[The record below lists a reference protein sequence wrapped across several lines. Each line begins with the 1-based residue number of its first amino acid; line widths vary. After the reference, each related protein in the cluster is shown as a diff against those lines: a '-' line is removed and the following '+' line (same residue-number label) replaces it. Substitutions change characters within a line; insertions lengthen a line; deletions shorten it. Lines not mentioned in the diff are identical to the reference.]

1 MITYWTN
8 NVEHR
13 TDAQTNSRRAETAR
27 HNDGK
32 TREEN
37 RGHRTE
43 AGDSASCQ
51 RQRSSRAPPT
61 SPPTTTQSSLR
72 HQNMGG
78 RGRALKESEPLQKP
92 NLRLSRAAKGKRIH

>member
-1 MITYWTN
+1 MITYQTN
-8 NVEHR
+8 NVEYR
-13 TDAQTNSRRAETAR
+13 TDAQTHSRRAEKAR

-43 AGDSASCQ
+43 TGDSASYQ
-51 RQRSSRAPPT
+51 RQRSTRAPPA

-72 HQNMGG
+72 HQDVGG
-78 RGRALKESEPLQKP
+78 RGRALKESKSLQKP
-92 NLRLSRAAKGKRIH
+92 NLRLPRATQGKRIH